1 MLAFWNKP
9 SQLLLPNV
17 QKHAAGK
24 ETMYRQIG
32 FAEYHTLAL
41 YAPKLEMSF

>member
-1 MLAFWNKP
+1 MLALWDKP

-24 ETMYRQIG
+24 QTMYRQIG
-32 FAEYHTLAL
+32 SGIIRTLAFH
-41 YAPKLEMSF
+41 AT